1 MTGVTIKP
9 LRTYE
14 DRGEIRKRGGE
25 AYTAPSSLAKELE
38 ARGLCEIVEDSEPT
52 EEKAGKKTTA
62 KPKE

>member
-1 MTGVTIKP
+1 
-9 LRTYE
+9 
-14 DRGEIRKRGGE
+14 GGE